1 VRRWQRTTQL
11 VGVVVAVAGLALA
24 SATTAGASPLQDAS
38 AHRAASGAAHDL
50 GQPGA
55 PTITLARWNTMT
67 QIVVFYS
74 AAPAGR
80 SATTNYQVR
89 ATSLGDGSFG
99 PVMVKTGPI
108 LEAALTMPSWT
119 PDWSIRVRA
128 RDAAGWGSWSKAVV
142 VGGL

>member
-11 VGVVVAVAGLALA
+11 VGVVTAVAGLALA
-24 SATTAGASPLQDAS
+24 SATTAG
-38 AHRAASGAAHDL
+38 G
-50 GQPGA
+50 
-55 PTITLARWNTMT
+55 
-67 QIVVFYS
+67 
-74 AAPAGR
+74 
-80 SATTNYQVR
+80 SATTTYQVR

-99 PVMVKTGPI
+99 PVTVKAGPI

-128 RDAAGWGSWSKAVV
+128 RDAAGWDSWSKAVV